1 MENTNLKE
9 RILHAIQPCRLTA
22 IDDGGYDLYTAES
35 IDKARAVVN
44 FEQEQFGRYIEM
56 HTIWEGVF
64 IAWVNENLELE
75 TLCWEVI

>member
-9 RILHAIQPCRLTA
+9 RILHAIQPCCLTTM
-22 IDDGGYDLYTAES
+22 DGGYDLYTQDS
-35 IDKARAVVN
+35 IGKARAVVN

-56 HTIWEGVF
+56 HTIWAGVF
-64 IAWVNENLELE
+64 IAWVNENMELE

>member
-9 RILHAIQPCRLTA
+9 RILHAIQPHRLTV
-22 IDDGGYDLYTAES
+22 IDGGYDLYTAES

-44 FEQEQFGRYIEM
+44 FEQEQFGRYVEM
-56 HTIWEGVF
+56 HCIWAGVF
-64 IAWVNENLELE
+64 IAWVNEDLELE